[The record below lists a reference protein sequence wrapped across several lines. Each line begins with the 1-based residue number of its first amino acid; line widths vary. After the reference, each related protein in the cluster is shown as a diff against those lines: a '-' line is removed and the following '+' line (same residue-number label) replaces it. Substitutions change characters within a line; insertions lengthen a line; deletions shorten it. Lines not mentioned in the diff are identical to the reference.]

1 MTDFEKMFI
10 RSKLTEY
17 LKETGQTGQ
26 ATRFDVLAFCTGYF
40 KPVTTKHIEVINEMC
55 WDGLILY

>member
-1 MTDFEKMFI
+1 MPDFEKMFI

-17 LKETGQTGQ
+17 LQETNQTGH

-40 KPVTTKHIEVINEMC
+40 TQCTHKHIEVINEMYR
-55 WDGLILY
+55 DGLIQY

>member
-1 MTDFEKMFI
+1 MPDFEKMFI

-17 LKETGQTGQ
+17 LQETQQTGQ

-40 KPVTTKHIEVINEMC
+40 KPVTTKHVEVIIEMYH
-55 WDGLILY
+55 DGLIKY

>member
-1 MTDFEKMFI
+1 MPDFEKMFI

-17 LKETGQTGQ
+17 LQETWQVET

-40 KPVTTKHIEVINEMC
+40 TKVTEKHIEVINEMC
-55 WDGLILY
+55 RDGLIRI